1 MVFSFQYI
9 SSTSL
14 KVSPLKGQLYAALKY
29 NGALE

>member
-1 MVFSFQYI
+1 MILSPQYL

-14 KVSPLKGQLYAALKY
+14 KVSPLKGQLYAPYKY